1 MKIEIAAFEA
11 EENKSGNY
19 ILCDDCKNYKSCLS
33 FWRGSVNSLNCSVEY
48 GLFESKE
55 KEAENE

>member
-1 MKIEIAAFEA
+1 MSIEIREFET
-11 EENKSGNY
+11 EENQSGHY
-19 ILCDDCKNYKSCLS
+19 ILCDDCKNYNICLS

-55 KEAENE
+55 KEAQNE